1 MESNETKA
9 GVSPVLSTA
18 GLCLAPL
25 SADDFAR
32 QQELETVAQEAA
44 GVTVRLAVIT
54 CRCGWK
60 RSVMKMYKCL
70 YCGEWMCEICAEA
83 HFGKTR
89 EQYNAERHN
98 GEVQRGARQGGSAG
112 TTG

>member
-1 MESNETKA
+1 MKVDEKDKA
-9 GVSPVLSTA
+9 CSAVLSTV
-18 GLCLAPL
+18 GLCLDPL

-32 QQELETVAQEAA
+32 QQEMETVAQEAA
-44 GVTVRLAVIT
+44 CVTVRLAVIT

-89 EQYNAERHN
+89 GQYNAERHN
-98 GEVQRGARQGGSAG
+98 VNYAA
-112 TTG
+112 

>member
-1 MESNETKA
+1 MTD
-9 GVSPVLSTA
+9 V
-18 GLCLAPL
+18 LCLDQP
-25 SADDFAR
+25 SAAEFAR
-32 QQELETVAQEAA
+32 QQEQETVAQEAA
-44 GVTVRLAVIT
+44 GVTVRMATIT

-98 GEVQRGARQGGSAG
+98 TDVTCLAPEGE
-112 TTG
+112 

>member
-1 MESNETKA
+1 MTNRT
-9 GVSPVLSTA
+9 GTA
-18 GLCLAPL
+18 AFTPSLLNDGLCLNQL
-25 SADDFAR
+25 SADEFAR
-32 QQELETVAQEAA
+32 LQELETVAQEAA

-60 RSVMKMYKCL
+60 RSVIKMYKCL

-98 GEVQRGARQGGSAG
+98 Y
-112 TTG
+112 